1 MKVDEIIAEGRNRK
15 PMRQAA
21 HEALPNLTQYDSLDN
36 NAHPYLA
43 YRFGV
48 AMAGSPDMDMDRR
61 GPIGSN
67 FSMIDYTEGEAL
79 IRQGAERVMGIK
91 PSRST
96 GKGSKELPYVNRTSP
111 IAAAKR
117 NRYGV

>member
-1 MKVDEIIAEGRNRK
+1 MKVQDIVTEGRSRK
-15 PMRQAA
+15 PLRKAA
-21 HEALPNLTQYDSLDN
+21 RLALPNHTQYDFLDN

-43 YRFGV
+43 YRFGI

-67 FSMIDYTEGEAL
+67 FNMVDYTDGEAA
-79 IRQGAERVMGIK
+79 IRRGAERIMGIK

-96 GKGSKELPYVNRTSP
+96 GKGSEELSQVNKSSVIP
-111 IAAAKR
+111 AKR
-117 NRYGV
+117 INRYGV

>member
-1 MKVDEIIAEGRNRK
+1 MKVDEIIAEGRDRHPLRK
-15 PMRQAA
+15 SAV
-21 HEALPNLTQYDSLDN
+21 EALPNLSQYDYLDN

-43 YRFGV
+43 YRFGM

-67 FSMIDYTEGEAL
+67 FHMIDYTEGEAE
-79 IRQGAERVMGIK
+79 IRRGAERIMGIK

-96 GKGSKELPYVNRTSP
+96 GKGSKELSYVNRTSP
-111 IAAAKR
+111 VAATKR